1 MIKNLLIVFA
11 GGGLGAVLRLLGYV
25 FIPSQSF
32 PFATLFVN
40 ILGSLFIGII
50 FGLNIRHAA
59 FSEEM
64 KLFLATGICGGF
76 TTFSAFSVEN
86 LGMLQQG
93 KIAMAFLY
101 IIISVILAL
110 VATWLGFRLGSG

>member
-1 MIKNLLIVFA
+1 MIRNLLIVFA
-11 GGGLGAVLRLLGYV
+11 GGGLGAMLRLLGYV

-50 FGLNIRHAA
+50 FGLNIRHAV
-59 FSEEM
+59 FSDEI

-86 LGMLQQG
+86 LGLLQQG

-101 IIISVILAL
+101 IIGSVSLAL
-110 VATWLGFRLGSG
+110 VASWVGFKLVNG

>member
-11 GGGLGAVLRLLGYV
+11 GGGLGAVLRLLGYI
-25 FIPSQSF
+25 FIPGQSF

-50 FGLNIRHAA
+50 FGINARHEF

-76 TTFSAFSVEN
+76 TTFSAFSIEN

-93 KIAMAFLY
+93 KMAMAFLY
-101 IIISVILAL
+101 ITASVLLAL
-110 VATWLGFRLGSG
+110 VATWIGFRLGNG